1 MQKVVPNTPEN
12 RTDSAEPLLAGTLAL
27 MTFYADKPSVA
38 AIQKIGRNL
47 QTLQQHP
54 QLSAEMSIVCRR
66 LAAYWLTLGCE
77 VPRTDGHC
85 ACTFAAASAA
95 LQ

>member
-1 MQKVVPNTPEN
+1 MHDRLDDTAA
-12 RTDSAEPLLAGTLAL
+12 SAEPLIAGTLAL

-38 AIQKIGRNL
+38 AMQKIGRNL

-54 QLSAEMSIVCRR
+54 GVGAELSVVCHR
-66 LAAYWLTLGCE
+66 LATYWLTLGCE
-77 VPRTDGHC
+77 VQAVDAHT
-85 ACTFAAASAA
+85 ACRFAAASAA

>member
-1 MQKVVPNTPEN
+1 MHDRLDDTIG
-12 RTDSAEPLLAGTLAL
+12 SAEPLIAGTLAL

-38 AIQKIGRNL
+38 ARQKIGRNL
-47 QTLQQHP
+47 QTLQHHSGI
-54 QLSAEMSIVCRR
+54 SAELSVVCRR

-77 VPRTDGHC
+77 VQAGDAHT
-85 ACTFAAASAA
+85 ACRFAAASAA

>member
-1 MQKVVPNTPEN
+1 MSNAQ
-12 RTDSAEPLLAGTLAL
+12 TDRGESPEPLLAGTLAL
-27 MTFYADKPSVA
+27 MTFYADKPCVA
-38 AIQKIGRNL
+38 TMQKIGRNL

-54 QLSAEMSIVCRR
+54 QLSAEMCVVCRR

-77 VPRTDGHC
+77 VQQTDAHA
-85 ACTFAAASAA
+85 ACRFAAASVA

>member
-1 MQKVVPNTPEN
+1 MMPHTRKIPV
-12 RTDSAEPLLAGTLAL
+12 DSAEPLLAGTLAL
-27 MTFYADKPSVA
+27 MTFYADKPSMA

-54 QLSAEMSIVCRR
+54 QISAELSVVCRR
-66 LAAYWLTLGCE
+66 LATYWLTLGCE
-77 VPRTDGHC
+77 VERADAHT
-85 ACTFAAASAA
+85 ACRFAAASAA

>member
-1 MQKVVPNTPEN
+1 
-12 RTDSAEPLLAGTLAL
+12 

-38 AIQKIGRNL
+38 AMQKIGRNL

-54 QLSAEMSIVCRR
+54 QLSAEMCIVCRR
-66 LAAYWLTLGCE
+66 LATYWLTLGCE
-77 VPRTDGHC
+77 VPQTDAHS
-85 ACTFAAASAA
+85 ACRFAAASAA

>member
-1 MQKVVPNTPEN
+1 MRFFMPDTQKTRV
-12 RTDSAEPLLAGTLAL
+12 DSAEPLLAGTLAL
-27 MTFYADKPSVA
+27 MTFYADKPSLA
-38 AIQKIGRNL
+38 AMQKIGRNL

-54 QLSAEMSIVCRR
+54 QLSAELSIVCRR

-77 VPRTDGHC
+77 VERADAHS
-85 ACTFAAASAA
+85 ACRFAASSSA

>member
-1 MQKVVPNTPEN
+1 
-12 RTDSAEPLLAGTLAL
+12 
-27 MTFYADKPSVA
+27 MTFYVDQPSVA
-38 AIQKIGRNL
+38 AMQKIGRNL

-54 QLSAEMSIVCRR
+54 QLSAEMCIVCRR

-77 VPRTDGHC
+77 AQQKDAHT
-85 ACTFAAASAA
+85 ACRFAAASAA